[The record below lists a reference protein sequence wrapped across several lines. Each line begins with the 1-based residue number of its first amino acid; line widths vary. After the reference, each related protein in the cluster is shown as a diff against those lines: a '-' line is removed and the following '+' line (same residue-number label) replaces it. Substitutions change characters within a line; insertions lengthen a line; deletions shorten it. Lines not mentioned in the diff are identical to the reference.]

1 MNLFSRFFGPSIES
15 LGAIQ
20 VHDRLALQPKPL
32 VLDVRQPEEYR
43 LGHIHGAKLLPL
55 NQLMQH
61 QKELPRERPII
72 CVCRSGNRS
81 RTATRQLV
89 AAGFSASNLKGGIN
103 AWQRAGLPIK
113 KGMSK

>member
-1 MNLFSRFFGPSIES
+1 MNLFSRFFGSSIEN

-20 VHDRLALQPKPL
+20 VHGRLAQQPKPL
-32 VLDVRQPEEYR
+32 LLDVRQPEEYR
-43 LGHIHGAKLLPL
+43 SGHIHGAKLIPL

-72 CVCRSGNRS
+72 CVCHSGNRS

-89 AAGFSASNLKGGIN
+89 AAGFSAANLKGGMN
-103 AWQRAGLPIK
+103 AWKRAGLPIK